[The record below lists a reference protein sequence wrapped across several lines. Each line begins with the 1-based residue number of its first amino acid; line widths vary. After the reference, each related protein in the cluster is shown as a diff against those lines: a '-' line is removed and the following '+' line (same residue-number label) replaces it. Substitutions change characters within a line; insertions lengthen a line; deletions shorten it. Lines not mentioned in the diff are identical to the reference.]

1 MSQPIKSFACTQPEL
16 AQYAFDCFKP
26 EDAHLTAIRKRAA
39 AEKLPNIHVGA
50 MDGLHL
56 EILVRM
62 SGAKKVIEIGS
73 LAGYSG
79 LCIAR
84 ALPPDGQLHL
94 IELHEKNARAC
105 EETFAQNGM
114 NKKVKIHRGEALKR
128 LPELETEGP
137 FDLIFIDADKA
148 NYPKYL
154 EWAEQHLRVG
164 GTVIADNT
172 FAWGLVLQTEFD
184 TEAQRSDA
192 TGIQAFNQRVASS
205 PHWRATILPTGEG
218 LTVAVKLSDSIR

>member
-16 AQYAFDCFKP
+16 AQYALDCFKP
-26 EDAHLTAIRKRAA
+26 EDSCLAAIRKTAA
-39 AEKLPNIHVGA
+39 EEKLPNIHVGA
-50 MDGLHL
+50 MDGRHL

-94 IELHEKNARAC
+94 IELHEKNARVC
-105 EETFAQNGM
+105 RDTFAKNGVSE
-114 NKKVKIHRGEALKR
+114 KTKVHEGEALLR
-128 LPELETEGP
+128 LPELEKNGP
-137 FDLIFIDADKA
+137 FDLIFIDADKS

-154 EWAEQHLRVG
+154 DWAEKHLRIG

-172 FAWGLVLQTEFD
+172 FAWGLVLQDRFD
-184 TEAQRSDA
+184 TDSQQSDA
-192 TGIQAFNQRVASS
+192 TGIKEFNQRVANS
-205 PHWRATILPTGEG
+205 PYWRATILPTGEG
-218 LTVAVKLSDSIR
+218 LTVAVKIAD